1 MNFNFT
7 FATMPLE
14 RVTIRDKTFEISIS
28 SDIIQKKISELSSR
42 ISDELKD
49 KCPLFICV
57 LNGSFIFTADLFKKI
72 SIEAEVTFIRVS
84 SYEGTQSTGIVK
96 NIVGINEL
104 LEGRT
109 VVLVEDIVDSGDT
122 AVYLI
127 DEIKKQNPEKIYFAS
142 LLLKPKAL
150 RQKIKIDY
158 LGFEVPNDF
167 LVGYGLDYDG
177 LGRNLQDIYKLI

>member
-1 MNFNFT
+1 
-7 FATMPLE
+7 MPIE

-28 SDIIQKKISELSSR
+28 SDVIQKRITELALQISL
-42 ISDELKD
+42 DLKGN
-49 KCPLFICV
+49 CPLFICV
-57 LNGSFIFTADLFKKI
+57 LNGSFIFAADLFKRVTT
-72 SIEAEVTFIRVS
+72 EAEVTFIRVS
-84 SYEGTQSTGIVK
+84 SYEGTQSTGTVK
-96 NIVGINEL
+96 SIVGINES

-109 VVLVEDIVDSGDT
+109 VVLVEDIVDTGDT
-122 AVYLI
+122 AVYLM
-127 DEIKKQNPEKIYFAS
+127 DEIKKQNPHKIFFAS

-177 LGRNLQDIYKLI
+177 LGRNLQNIYKLI

>member
-1 MNFNFT
+1 
-7 FATMPLE
+7 MPLE
-14 RVTIRDKTFEISIS
+14 SVTIRDKSFEISIS
-28 SDIIQKKISELSSR
+28 SDIIQKRISELAAQ
-42 ISDELKD
+42 ISVDLKG
-49 KCPLFICV
+49 KIPLFICV
-57 LNGSFIFTADLFKKI
+57 LNGSFIFASDLFKRVT
-72 SIEAEVTFIRVS
+72 IEAEVTFLRVS
-84 SYEGTQSTGIVK
+84 SYQGTESTGIVK
-96 NIVGINEL
+96 NIVGINET

-109 VVLVEDIVDSGDT
+109 VVLVEDIVDTGDT
-122 AVYLI
+122 AVYLF
-127 DEIKKQNPEKIYFAS
+127 DELKKQNPDKILFAS

>member
-1 MNFNFT
+1 
-7 FATMPLE
+7 MPKE
-14 RVTIRDKTFEISIS
+14 SVTIKDKTFEISIS
-28 SDIIQKKISELSSR
+28 SDVIQKRISELASQ
-42 ISDELKD
+42 ISIELKGE
-49 KCPLFICV
+49 CPLFICV
-57 LNGSFIFTADLFKKI
+57 LNGSFIFAADLFKRVT
-72 SIEAEVTFIRVS
+72 IEAEVSFIRVS

-96 NIVGINEL
+96 NIVGINES

-109 VVLVEDIVDSGDT
+109 VVLVEDIVDTGDT
-122 AVYLI
+122 AFYLI
-127 DEIKKQNPEKIYFAS
+127 EELKKQNPDKIYFAS

-177 LGRNLQDIYKLI
+177 LGRNLQDIYTLI